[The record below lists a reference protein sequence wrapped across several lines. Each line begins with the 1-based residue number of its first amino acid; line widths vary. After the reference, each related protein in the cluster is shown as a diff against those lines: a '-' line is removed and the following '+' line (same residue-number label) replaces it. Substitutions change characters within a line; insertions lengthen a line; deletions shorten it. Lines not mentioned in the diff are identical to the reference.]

1 MCRITGFWD
10 LNYQNDYPLQETL
23 VAMRDRLK
31 HGGPD
36 SEGAYVHPE
45 TPLALG
51 HRRLSILDLSAA
63 GHQPMFWD
71 EWVMVFNGE
80 VYNFMEIRKN
90 LEALGYVFKSR
101 SDTEVILKAFKAW
114 GKKMVNR
121 FRGFFAF
128 AIFNTKTQ
136 KLTIVRDR
144 VGVKP
149 LFWYWKDGLF
159 LFSSELKAFHEHPKF
174 DKTINIDAVSLYLQ
188 QGYIQYPH
196 CIFEYAHKLPAGAY
210 LELDRNKNI
219 QIEKYWDVQQVYAN
233 TAISKQPE
241 AVLEEELE
249 ALLKESFELRMVS
262 DVPVGAFL
270 SGGIDSSIVTALLQ
284 QKSGRQLKTF
294 TIGFHDKEYNEAQHA
309 KAVAKHLGTDH
320 HEFYCTEQDFEQV
333 IPLLPEMYDEP
344 FGDSSG
350 IPTYLVSKMARE
362 HVTVSLSADGGDE
375 IFGGYTKYE
384 ITQNFYPK
392 IKKMPSFMRSM
403 FGGVGG
409 RIDPLWLERN
419 SSKIPILKN
428 YKNVSNKFPKLINAL
443 KAKDTLDFFNISST
457 YIAEKDIKRLLPQY
471 QKRYTSDQKIQAGR
485 LISYLGMVDIDTYL
499 EGDIMTKVD
508 RATMAVALEGR
519 DPFLDHKIIE
529 FAMQLPD
536 SLKIK
541 GKDTKYLLRKILYKH
556 VPRELIERP
565 KQGFSIPVQKW
576 LMNSLKDHLLAIK
589 TDQDFFAAFHLKSK
603 EVVRMID
610 HFIGQ
615 RAYINPHFIWFL
627 YTLHQWY
634 LCWIKEQKLV

>member
-10 LNYQNDYPLQETL
+10 LNYDHTYPLQDTL
-23 VAMRDRLK
+23 ISMRDSLQ

-36 SEGAYVHPE
+36 SAGAYINGDIG
-45 TPLALG
+45 LGFG
-51 HRRLSILDLSAA
+51 HRRLSILDLSPA
-63 GHQPMFWD
+63 GQQPMFWE
-71 EWVMVFNGE
+71 EWVIVFNGE
-80 VYNFMEIRKN
+80 IYNFMEIRKK
-90 LEALGYVFKSR
+90 LELEGFQFETGT
-101 SDTEVILKAFKAW
+101 DTEVILKAFKAW
-114 GKKMVNR
+114 GKKMVHE

-128 AIFNTKTQ
+128 ALFNQKTNQ
-136 KLTIVRDR
+136 LTVCRDR

-159 LFSSELKAFHEHPKF
+159 LFASELKAFHQHPKF
-174 DKTINIDAVSLYLQ
+174 NKTIDQKAVSLYLQ
-188 QGYIQYPH
+188 QGYIPYPH

-210 LELDRNKNI
+210 LELDTQQQIK
-219 QIEKYWDVQQVYAN
+219 IEKYWNVQEVYAN
-233 TAISKQPE
+233 TSISTASE
-241 AVLEEELE
+241 AELEEELE
-249 ALLKESFELRMVS
+249 HLLTESFELRMVA

-270 SGGIDSSIVTALLQ
+270 SGGIDSSTVTALLQ
-284 QKSGRQLKTF
+284 KKQGRQLKTF

-309 KAVAKHLGTDH
+309 KAVATHLGTEH
-320 HEFYCTEQDFEQV
+320 HELYCTEKDFEQV

-344 FGDSSG
+344 FGDSSS

-362 HVTVSLSADGGDE
+362 QVTVSLSSDGGDE

-392 IKKMPSFMRSM
+392 IQRLPSLLRSTLK
-403 FGGVGG
+403 GVSAGVN
-409 RIDPLWLERN
+409 PLWLEQN

-428 YKNVSNKFPKLINAL
+428 YKNVSNKFPKLVNAL
-443 KAKDTLDFFNISST
+443 GAKDTLDFFNISST
-457 YIAEKDIKRLLPQY
+457 YIAQKDLIRLHGAY
-471 QKRYTSDQKIQAGR
+471 QNRYATNLEIEAQR

-536 SLKIK
+536 NLKIK

-556 VPRELIERP
+556 VPQELIERP
-565 KQGFSIPVQKW
+565 KQGFSIPIQKW
-576 LMNSLKDHLLAIK
+576 LLSSLKEPLLSIK
-589 TDQDFFAAFHLKSK
+589 SDQAFLTTFQLNKN
-603 EVVRMID
+603 EIQRIID
-610 HFIGQ
+610 NFIQ
-615 RAYINPHFIWFL
+615 QKTYINPHFIWFL

-634 LCWIKEQKLV
+634 LRWIKNEKV